1 MKRAVLN
8 FLAMLFVLA
17 LAACGPSPAPVAGLA
32 PAPEDN
38 DTLLAA
44 GVGAAAGYMA
54 GRAASPQPQ
63 AVMVHPPPSQTI
75 IVNKTVIKQKTII
88 QRPNARPSWRP
99 TSSRRR

>member
-17 LAACGPSPAPVAGLA
+17 LAACGPSPAPVAGVA
-32 PAPEDN
+32 QAPEDN

-63 AVMVHPPPSQTI
+63 AVMVHPPPSRTI

-88 QRPNARPSWRP
+88 QRPSARPSWRP
-99 TSSRRR
+99 TFSRRR